1 MEKYETIILDATQRE
16 IIKWFLENNQL
27 SAIKLAKEI
36 GTASRNIEYNIK
48 KLKEYGVLIRHGSSK
63 NGFWEVKAS
72 DLVEN
77 KF

>member
-1 MEKYETIILDATQRE
+1 MNATQRE

-27 SAIKLAKEI
+27 SAIKLAKVI
-36 GTASRNIEYNIK
+36 GAASRNIEYNIK
-48 KLKEYGVLIRHGSSK
+48 KSKECGVLIRHRSPK
-63 NGFWEVKAS
+63 NRFWEVKAS